1 MATVASRLL
10 AARNGVTALG
20 AARTQPARANQDPS
34 RLGKGWEG
42 AAVLL
47 LTTMLVTV
55 GMVMVY
61 SASSVMAQAEGRVP
75 HFFLLRQMAG
85 ALAGFV
91 ALIVAA
97 QLDYRRLRPLAWPIL
112 GGAVLMLVLVVMPG
126 TEPMAPRSNGARR
139 WLLIGP
145 VSVQPSEA
153 AKLALIIWTA
163 HLVVKKQGRL
173 RSLSKGLAPFLVIWG
188 LVAGLIMLQP
198 DLSTATLAVF
208 LAVLV
213 AYAGG
218 ARPAHFVALGLVTLP
233 FLWSQVSR
241 VTYRLDRIRAFMDPT
256 ADVSGLGYQLNQSL
270 IALGSGGVLGRGFGR
285 GQQKFGFLPEPH
297 NDFIL
302 AMIGEEWGFVGV
314 AILTTLFIAFALIG
328 YRIARGAS
336 DLFGSLLALGV
347 TNLVVI
353 QAFLHAAVNL
363 ALVPPTGLTL
373 PFISYGRSSL
383 IVSMAATGVLM
394 SVARISDRRDRAVAR
409 ARAGAR

>member
-1 MATVASRLL
+1 VARLGIS
-10 AARNGVTALG
+10 AIQGGVSAERAG
-20 AARTQPARANQDPS
+20 AYPKVRANQDPS

-42 AAVLL
+42 GAVLL
-47 LTTMLVTV
+47 ITTMLVSV

-61 SASSVMAQAEGRVP
+61 SASAVMAQAQGLAP
-75 HFFLLRQMAG
+75 HHFLLRQMSG

-97 QLDYRRLRPLAWPIL
+97 QLDYRRLRSLAWPVLGVSIL
-112 GGAVLMLVLVVMPG
+112 LLLVTVMPG
-126 TEPMAPRSNGARR
+126 TEGLAPRSNGARR
-139 WLLIGP
+139 WLLLGP
-145 VSVQPSEA
+145 VGIQPSEV
-153 AKLALIIWTA
+153 AKLAILIWTA
-163 HLVVKKQGRL
+163 HLAVRKQDRL
-173 RSLSKGLAPFLVIWG
+173 RSLSQGLLPFLVVWG

-198 DLSTATLAVF
+198 DYSTATLTVF

-218 ARPAHFVALGLVTLP
+218 ARPAHFVALGLIAAP
-233 FLWSQVSR
+233 FLWSL
-241 VTYRLDRIRAFMDPT
+241 VTRAAYRMDRIRAFMDPG
-256 ADVSGLGYQLNQSL
+256 ADVAGLGYQVNQSL
-270 IALGSGGVLGRGFGR
+270 IALGSGGVLGVGFGR

-314 AILTTLFIAFALIG
+314 ALLTVLFVGFALVG
-328 YRIARGAS
+328 YRIARGAA

-353 QAFLHAAVNL
+353 QAFLHMAVNL

-383 IVSMAATGVLM
+383 IVTLAGAGILM
-394 SVARISDRRDRAVAR
+394 SVARISDRRDRALAR
-409 ARAGAR
+409 ARAVR

>member
-1 MATVASRLL
+1 MASLGIASIRGGS
-10 AARNGVTALG
+10 AAAQERG
-20 AARTQPARANQDPS
+20 AYPSVRANQDPS

-42 AAVLL
+42 GAVLL
-47 LTTMLVTV
+47 ITTMLVSV

-61 SASSVMAQAEGRVP
+61 SASAVMAQAQGLAP
-75 HFFLLRQMAG
+75 HHFLLRQMSG

-97 QLDYRRLRPLAWPIL
+97 QLDYRRLRALAWPIL
-112 GGAVLMLVLVVMPG
+112 GATVLLLLLVVMPG
-126 TEPMAPRSNGARR
+126 TEAIAPRSNGARR
-139 WLLIGP
+139 WLLLGP
-145 VSVQPSEA
+145 VGVQPSEL
-153 AKLALIIWTA
+153 AKLAIIIWTA
-163 HLVVKKQGRL
+163 HLAVKKQDRL
-173 RSLSKGLAPFLVIWG
+173 RSLSQGLAPFLLVWG
-188 LVAGLIMLQP
+188 LVAGLVLLQP
-198 DLSTATLAVF
+198 DLSTATLIVL

-218 ARPAHFVALGLVTLP
+218 ARPAHFIALGVAALP
-233 FLWSQVSR
+233 FLWSQVTR
-241 VTYRLDRIRAFMDPT
+241 VAYRAERITAFMDPA

-270 IALGSGGVLGRGFGR
+270 IALGSGGLFGMGFGR

-314 AILTTLFIAFALIG
+314 AILTVLFVAFALVG
-328 YRIARGAS
+328 YRVARGAA

-347 TNLVVI
+347 TNLVVL
-353 QAFLHAAVNL
+353 QAFMHMAVNL

-383 IVSMAATGVLM
+383 IVSLAAAGILM
-394 SVARISDRRDRAVAR
+394 SVARISDRRDRALAR
-409 ARAGAR
+409 ARAVSR